1 MTPPPVLAAG
11 HDGWGELVLNRPERR
26 NALAPGSAAA
36 LREGLAGLLAG
47 GARVILLRG
56 EGGTFCSGLDV
67 DLFQGGAAGGWGA
80 DWTGF
85 HRDLYAC
92 PAVVVCA
99 LERYA
104 INAGAALALASDLL
118 VTGEDAVLTV
128 GEAAIGMH
136 APMNLAWLR
145 LKAPESVAAQ
155 LALGAGRMRGSDL
168 HRLGLAWAVVP
179 DAGVLDHAREAAAR
193 MAAWPAGTL
202 AGIKAALRRPIPE
215 GGDVFDAV
223 QARPGQGG
231 AAPSRVARSQ
241 NEG

>member
-1 MTPPPVLAAG
+1 LSDAPVLAIPQE
-11 HDGWGELVLNRPERR
+11 GWGELVLNRPGRR

-36 LREGLAGLLAG
+36 LREGLSTLLAG
-47 GARVILLRG
+47 GARVVLLRG

-67 DLFQGGAAGGWGA
+67 DLFQAGAGAAWAA

-85 HRDLYAC
+85 HRDLHAC
-92 PAVVVCA
+92 PAVVICA

-104 INAGAALALASDLL
+104 INAGAALALGSDLM
-118 VTGEDAVLTV
+118 VAGEGAILTV

-155 LALGAGRMRGSDL
+155 LALGAGRMGGADL
-168 HRLGLAWAVVP
+168 HRLGLAWALVP
-179 DAGVLDHAREAAAR
+179 DGEVHDHARAAAIR
-193 MAAWPAGTL
+193 MAGWPAGTL
-202 AGIKAALRRPIPE
+202 AGIKAALRRPIPD

-231 AAPSRVARSQ
+231 AAPSRIGADHRP
-241 NEG
+241 

>member
-1 MTPPPVLAAG
+1 LSDASVLAIP
-11 HDGWGELVLNRPERR
+11 HEGWGELVLNRPSRR

-36 LREGLAGLLAG
+36 LREGLSTLLAG
-47 GARVILLRG
+47 GARVVLLRG

-67 DLFQGGAAGGWGA
+67 DLFQAGAGAAWAA

-85 HRDLYAC
+85 HRDLHAC
-92 PAVVVCA
+92 PAVVICA

-104 INAGAALALASDLL
+104 INAGAALALGSDLM
-118 VTGEDAVLTV
+118 VAGEGAILTV

-155 LALGAGRMRGSDL
+155 LALGAGRMGGADL
-168 HRLGLAWAVVP
+168 HRLGLAWALVP
-179 DAGVLDHAREAAAR
+179 DGEVHDHARAAAIR
-193 MAAWPAGTL
+193 MAGWPAGTL

-231 AAPSRVARSQ
+231 AAPSRIGADHRP
-241 NEG
+241 

>member
-1 MTPPPVLAAG
+1 MSDAPVLAIPQE
-11 HDGWGELVLNRPERR
+11 GWGELVLNRPGRR

-36 LREGLAGLLAG
+36 LREGLSTLLAG
-47 GARVILLRG
+47 GARVVLLRG

-67 DLFQGGAAGGWGA
+67 DLFQAGAGAAWAA

-85 HRDLYAC
+85 HRDLHAC
-92 PAVVVCA
+92 PAVVICA

-104 INAGAALALASDLL
+104 INAGAALALGSDLM
-118 VTGEDAVLTV
+118 VAGEGAILTV

-155 LALGAGRMRGSDL
+155 LALGAGRMGGADL
-168 HRLGLAWAVVP
+168 HRLGLAWALVP
-179 DAGVLDHAREAAAR
+179 DGEVHDHARAAAIR
-193 MAAWPAGTL
+193 MAGWPAGTL

-231 AAPSRVARSQ
+231 AAPSRIGADHRP
-241 NEG
+241 

>member
-1 MTPPPVLAAG
+1 MSAGAVLAAV
-11 HDGWGELVLNRPERR
+11 HDGWGELILNRPARR
-26 NALAPGSAAA
+26 NALAPESAGA

-67 DLFQGGAAGGWGA
+67 DLFQGGGAGGWGA

-85 HRDLYAC
+85 HRDLYAS

-118 VTGEDAVLTV
+118 VAGEDAVLTV

>member
-1 MTPPPVLAAG
+1 MSDAPVLAIP
-11 HDGWGELVLNRPERR
+11 HEGWGELVLNRPGRR

-36 LREGLAGLLAG
+36 LREGLSTLLAG
-47 GARVILLRG
+47 GARVVLLRG

-67 DLFQGGAAGGWGA
+67 DLFQAGAGAAWAA

-85 HRDLYAC
+85 HRDLHAC
-92 PAVVVCA
+92 PAVVICA

-104 INAGAALALASDLL
+104 INAGAALALGSDLM
-118 VTGEDAVLTV
+118 VAGEGAILTV

-155 LALGAGRMRGSDL
+155 LALGAGRMGGADL
-168 HRLGLAWAVVP
+168 HRLGLAWALVP
-179 DAGVLDHAREAAAR
+179 DGEVHDHARAAAIR
-193 MAAWPAGTL
+193 MAGWPAGTL
-202 AGIKAALRRPIPE
+202 AGIKAALRRPIPD

-231 AAPSRVARSQ
+231 AAPSRIATDRRP
-241 NEG
+241 

>member
-1 MTPPPVLAAG
+1 LSDAPVQAIP
-11 HDGWGELVLNRPERR
+11 HEGWGELVLNRPGRR
-26 NALAPGSAAA
+26 NALAPDSAAA
-36 LREGLAGLLAG
+36 LREGLSTLLAG
-47 GARVILLRG
+47 GARVVLLRG

-67 DLFQGGAAGGWGA
+67 DLFQGGAGAAWAA

-85 HRDLYAC
+85 HRDLHAC
-92 PAVVVCA
+92 PAVVICA

-104 INAGAALALASDLL
+104 INAGAALALGSDLM
-118 VTGEDAVLTV
+118 VAGEGAILTV

-155 LALGAGRMRGSDL
+155 LALGAGRMGGADL
-168 HRLGLAWAVVP
+168 HRLGLAWALVP
-179 DAGVLDHAREAAAR
+179 DGEVHDHARAAAIR
-193 MAAWPAGTL
+193 MAGWPAGTL

-231 AAPSRVARSQ
+231 AAPSRIATDRRP
-241 NEG
+241 

>member
-1 MTPPPVLAAG
+1 MSDAPVLATR
-11 HDGWGELVLNRPERR
+11 HEGWGELVLNRPGRR

-36 LREGLAGLLAG
+36 LRQGLAGLVDG
-47 GARVILLRG
+47 GARVVLLRG

-67 DLFQGGAAGGWGA
+67 DLFQGGAGAAWAG
-80 DWTGF
+80 DWMGF

-104 INAGAALALASDLL
+104 INAGAALALASDLM
-118 VTGEDAVLTV
+118 VAGEGAVLTV

-155 LALGAGRMRGSDL
+155 LALGAGRMSGADL
-168 HRLGLAWAVVP
+168 HRLGLAWALVP
-179 DAGVLDHAREAAAR
+179 DAEVQDHARAAAIR
-193 MAAWPAGTL
+193 MAGWPAGAL
-202 AGIKAALRRPIPE
+202 AGIKAALRRPLPQ

-223 QARPGQGG
+223 QARPGEGG
-231 AAPSRVARSQ
+231 AAPSRIGSDRRP
-241 NEG
+241 

>member
-1 MTPPPVLAAG
+1 MSDAPVLAIPQE
-11 HDGWGELVLNRPERR
+11 GWGELILNRPGRR
-26 NALAPGSAAA
+26 NALAPDSAAA
-36 LREGLAGLLAG
+36 LREGLSTLLAG
-47 GARVILLRG
+47 GARVVLLRG

-67 DLFQGGAAGGWGA
+67 DLFQAGAGAAWAA

-85 HRDLYAC
+85 HRDLHAC
-92 PAVVVCA
+92 PAVVICA

-104 INAGAALALASDLL
+104 INAGAALALGSDLM
-118 VTGEDAVLTV
+118 VAGEGAILTV

-155 LALGAGRMRGSDL
+155 LALGAGRMGGADL
-168 HRLGLAWAVVP
+168 HRLGLAWALVP
-179 DAGVLDHAREAAAR
+179 DGEVHDHARAAAIR
-193 MAAWPAGTL
+193 MAGWPAGTL

-231 AAPSRVARSQ
+231 AAPSRIGADHRP
-241 NEG
+241 

>member
-1 MTPPPVLAAG
+1 MSDAPVLATR
-11 HDGWGELVLNRPERR
+11 HEGWGEIVLNRPDRR
-26 NALAPGSAAA
+26 NALAPESAKA
-36 LREGLAGLLAG
+36 LREGLSDLLAG
-47 GARVILLRG
+47 GARVLLLRG

-67 DLFQGGAAGGWGA
+67 DLFQGGAGAAWAA

-85 HRDLYAC
+85 HRDLHAC
-92 PAVVVCA
+92 PAVVICA

-104 INAGAALALASDLL
+104 INAGAALALGSDLM
-118 VTGEDAVLTV
+118 VAGEGAILTV

-145 LKAPESVAAQ
+145 LKAPEAVAAQ
-155 LALGAGRMRGSDL
+155 LALGAGRMAGPDL
-168 HRLGLAWAVVP
+168 HRLGLAWALVP
-179 DAGVLDHAREAAAR
+179 DAEVHDHARAAAIR
-193 MAAWPAGTL
+193 MAGWPAGTL

-231 AAPSRVARSQ
+231 AAPSRVAPS
-241 NEG
+241 

>member
-1 MTPPPVLAAG
+1 MSDAPVLAIPQE
-11 HDGWGELVLNRPERR
+11 GWGELVLNRPGRR

-36 LREGLAGLLAG
+36 LREGLSTLLAG
-47 GARVILLRG
+47 GARVVLLRG

-67 DLFQGGAAGGWGA
+67 DLFQAGAGAAWAA

-85 HRDLYAC
+85 HRDLHAC
-92 PAVVVCA
+92 PAVVICA

-104 INAGAALALASDLL
+104 INAGAALALGSDLM
-118 VTGEDAVLTV
+118 VAGEGAILTV

-155 LALGAGRMRGSDL
+155 LALGAGRMGGADL
-168 HRLGLAWAVVP
+168 HRLGLAWALVP
-179 DAGVLDHAREAAAR
+179 DGEVHDHARAAAIR
-193 MAAWPAGTL
+193 MAGWPAGTL
-202 AGIKAALRRPIPE
+202 AGIKAALRRPIPD

-231 AAPSRVARSQ
+231 APPSRIGADHRP
-241 NEG
+241 

>member
-1 MTPPPVLAAG
+1 LSDAPVLAIP
-11 HDGWGELVLNRPERR
+11 HEGWGELVLNRPGRR
-26 NALAPGSAAA
+26 NALAPDSAAA
-36 LREGLAGLLAG
+36 LREGLSTLLAG
-47 GARVILLRG
+47 GARVVLLRG

-67 DLFQGGAAGGWGA
+67 DLFQAGAGAAWAA

-85 HRDLYAC
+85 HRDLHAC
-92 PAVVVCA
+92 PAVVICA

-104 INAGAALALASDLL
+104 INAGAALALGSDLM
-118 VTGEDAVLTV
+118 VAGEGAILTV

-155 LALGAGRMRGSDL
+155 LALGAGRMGGADL
-168 HRLGLAWAVVP
+168 HRLGLAWALVP
-179 DAGVLDHAREAAAR
+179 DGEVHDHARAAAIR
-193 MAAWPAGTL
+193 MAGWPAGTL
-202 AGIKAALRRPIPE
+202 AGIKAALRRPIPD

-231 AAPSRVARSQ
+231 AAPSRIGADHRP
-241 NEG
+241 

>member
-1 MTPPPVLAAG
+1 MSDAPVLAIPQE
-11 HDGWGELVLNRPERR
+11 GWGELVLNRPGRR

-36 LREGLAGLLAG
+36 LREGLSTLLAG
-47 GARVILLRG
+47 GARVVLLRG

-67 DLFQGGAAGGWGA
+67 DLFQGGAGAAWAA

-85 HRDLYAC
+85 HRDLHAC
-92 PAVVVCA
+92 PAVVICA

-104 INAGAALALASDLL
+104 INAGAALALGSDLM
-118 VTGEDAVLTV
+118 VAGEGAILTV

-155 LALGAGRMRGSDL
+155 LALGAGRMGGADL
-168 HRLGLAWAVVP
+168 HRLGLAWALVP
-179 DAGVLDHAREAAAR
+179 DGEVHDHARAAAIR
-193 MAAWPAGTL
+193 MAGWPAGTL

-231 AAPSRVARSQ
+231 AAPSRIGADHRP
-241 NEG
+241 

>member
-1 MTPPPVLAAG
+1 LSDASVLAIP
-11 HDGWGELVLNRPERR
+11 HEGWGELVLNRPGRR
-26 NALAPGSAAA
+26 NALAPDSAAA
-36 LREGLAGLLAG
+36 LREGLSTLLAG
-47 GARVILLRG
+47 GARVVLLRG

-67 DLFQGGAAGGWGA
+67 DLFQGGAGAAWAA

-85 HRDLYAC
+85 HRDLHAC
-92 PAVVVCA
+92 PAVVICA

-104 INAGAALALASDLL
+104 INAGAALALGSDLM
-118 VTGEDAVLTV
+118 VAGEGAILTV

-155 LALGAGRMRGSDL
+155 LALGAGRMGGADL
-168 HRLGLAWAVVP
+168 HRLGLAWALVP
-179 DAGVLDHAREAAAR
+179 DGEVHDHARAAAIR
-193 MAAWPAGTL
+193 MAGWPAGTL

-231 AAPSRVARSQ
+231 AAPSRIGADHRP
-241 NEG
+241 

>member
-1 MTPPPVLAAG
+1 LSDAPVLAIP
-11 HDGWGELVLNRPERR
+11 HEGWGELVLNRPGRR
-26 NALAPGSAAA
+26 NALAPDSAAA
-36 LREGLAGLLAG
+36 LREGLSTLLAG
-47 GARVILLRG
+47 GARVVLLRG

-67 DLFQGGAAGGWGA
+67 DLFQAGAGAAWAA

-85 HRDLYAC
+85 HRDLHAC
-92 PAVVVCA
+92 PAVVICA

-104 INAGAALALASDLL
+104 INAGAALALGSDLM
-118 VTGEDAVLTV
+118 VAGEGAILTV

-155 LALGAGRMRGSDL
+155 LALGAGRMGGADL
-168 HRLGLAWAVVP
+168 HRLGLAWALVP
-179 DAGVLDHAREAAAR
+179 DGEVHDHARAAAIR
-193 MAAWPAGTL
+193 MAGWPAGTL

-231 AAPSRVARSQ
+231 AAPSRIGADHRP
-241 NEG
+241 

>member
-1 MTPPPVLAAG
+1 MSDAPVLAIP
-11 HDGWGELVLNRPERR
+11 HEGWGELVLNRPGRR
-26 NALAPGSAAA
+26 NALAPDSAAA
-36 LREGLAGLLAG
+36 LREGLSTLLAG
-47 GARVILLRG
+47 GARVVLLRG

-67 DLFQGGAAGGWGA
+67 DLFQGGAGAAWAA

-85 HRDLYAC
+85 HRDLHAC
-92 PAVVVCA
+92 PAVVICA

-104 INAGAALALASDLL
+104 INAGAALALGSDLM
-118 VTGEDAVLTV
+118 VAGEGAILTV

-155 LALGAGRMRGSDL
+155 LALGAGRMGGADL
-168 HRLGLAWAVVP
+168 HRLGLAWALVP
-179 DAGVLDHAREAAAR
+179 DGEVHDHARAAAIR
-193 MAAWPAGTL
+193 MAGWPAGTL

-231 AAPSRVARSQ
+231 AAPSRIGADHRP
-241 NEG
+241 

>member
-1 MTPPPVLAAG
+1 MSDAPVLAIPQE
-11 HDGWGELVLNRPERR
+11 GWGELVLNRPGRR
-26 NALAPGSAAA
+26 NALAPDSAAA
-36 LREGLAGLLAG
+36 LREGLSTLLAG
-47 GARVILLRG
+47 GARVVLLRG

-67 DLFQGGAAGGWGA
+67 DLFQGGAGAAWAA

-85 HRDLYAC
+85 HRDLHAC
-92 PAVVVCA
+92 PAVVICA

-104 INAGAALALASDLL
+104 INAGAALALGSDLM
-118 VTGEDAVLTV
+118 VAGEGAILTV

-155 LALGAGRMRGSDL
+155 LALGAGRMSGADL
-168 HRLGLAWAVVP
+168 HRLGLAWALVP
-179 DAGVLDHAREAAAR
+179 DGEVHDHARAAAIR
-193 MAAWPAGTL
+193 MAGWPAGTL

-215 GGDVFDAV
+215 SGDVFDAV

-231 AAPSRVARSQ
+231 AAPSRIATDRRP
-241 NEG
+241 

>member
-1 MTPPPVLAAG
+1 LSDAPVLAIPQE
-11 HDGWGELVLNRPERR
+11 GWGELVLNRPGRR

-36 LREGLAGLLAG
+36 LREGLSTLLAG
-47 GARVILLRG
+47 GARVVLLRG

-67 DLFQGGAAGGWGA
+67 DLFQGGAGAAWAA

-85 HRDLYAC
+85 HRDLHAC
-92 PAVVVCA
+92 PAVVICA

-104 INAGAALALASDLL
+104 INAGAALALGSDLM
-118 VTGEDAVLTV
+118 VAGEGAILTV

-155 LALGAGRMRGSDL
+155 LALGAGRMGGADL
-168 HRLGLAWAVVP
+168 HRLGLAWALVP
-179 DAGVLDHAREAAAR
+179 DGEVHDHARAAAIR
-193 MAAWPAGTL
+193 MAGWPAGTL

-231 AAPSRVARSQ
+231 AAPSRIGADHRP
-241 NEG
+241 